1 MPLRSRNGRHAE
13 GAAMGPMSR
22 WILAGV
28 AVVLVSAVTAVITT
42 MSLRPGSW
50 GATATADVAREIF
63 PAGPAER
70 MLWPTDRAWVFSVR
84 LDGAGPKSGL
94 RAAVRTADLGANEG
108 YAYEKVARGAP
119 EKTCPSMNWQ
129 TAPDTA
135 IVSIQVFGPGE
146 GPAGG
151 DRERER
157 LIVRLE
163 AGGVGNRAEIAIEG
177 AVTGYGGNGYAE
189 WVNGEIHLMNLWARS
204 GEVET
209 RYDVVLS
216 EWENTESG
224 TPADSGG
231 G

>member
-1 MPLRSRNGRHAE
+1 
-13 GAAMGPMSR
+13 MGPMSR
-22 WILAGV
+22 GILAGV
-28 AVVLVSAVTAVITT
+28 AVVLVSAATAVITT
-42 MSLRPGSW
+42 MSLRPGSS
-50 GATATADVAREIF
+50 GVTATADVAREIF

-94 RAAVRTADLGANEG
+94 RAAVRTADMDANQG
-108 YAYEKVARGAP
+108 WAYEKVARGAP
-119 EKTCPSMNWQ
+119 EQTGPSLKWQ

-135 IVSIQVFGPGE
+135 IVSIQVFGAGE
-146 GPAGG
+146 GPARG
-151 DRERER
+151 DRDRER

-163 AGGVGNRAEIAIEG
+163 AGGVSNSVAIAIEG

-189 WVNGEIHLMNLWARS
+189 WVNREIHLMNLWARS

-216 EWENTESG
+216 EWGNTESDA
-224 TPADSGG
+224 PADGG
-231 G
+231 GG

>member
-1 MPLRSRNGRHAE
+1 
-13 GAAMGPMSR
+13 MGPMSR
-22 WILAGV
+22 AILAGV

-189 WVNGEIHLMNLWARS
+189 WVNGEIHLMNVFANS
-204 GEVET
+204 GEVVT

>member
-1 MPLRSRNGRHAE
+1 
-13 GAAMGPMSR
+13 MGPMSR
-22 WILAGV
+22 GILAGV
-28 AVVLVSAVTAVITT
+28 AVVLVSAATAVITT
-42 MSLRPGSW
+42 MSLRPGSS
-50 GATATADVAREIF
+50 GVTATADVAREIF

-94 RAAVRTADLGANEG
+94 RAAVRTADMDANQG
-108 YAYEKVARGAP
+108 WAYEKVARGAP
-119 EKTCPSMNWQ
+119 EKTGPSMKWQ

-135 IVSIQVFGPGE
+135 VVSIQVFGAGE
-146 GPAGG
+146 GPARG
-151 DRERER
+151 DRDRER

-163 AGGVGNRAEIAIEG
+163 AAGMGNSSEIDIEG
-177 AVTGYGGNGYAE
+177 AVTGYGGNRAE
-189 WVNGEIHLMNLWARS
+189 WVNGEIHLMNLWAKS

-216 EWENTESG
+216 EWGNTESDA
-224 TPADSGG
+224 PADNGG

>member
-1 MPLRSRNGRHAE
+1 
-13 GAAMGPMSR
+13 MGPMSR
-22 WILAGV
+22 AILAGV
-28 AVVLVSAVTAVITT
+28 AGVLVSAATAVITT
-42 MSLRPGSW
+42 MSLRPGSS
-50 GATATADVAREIF
+50 GVTATANVAREIF

-119 EKTCPSMNWQ
+119 EQAGGLREWQ
-129 TAPDTA
+129 TAPDSA
-135 IVSIQVFGPGE
+135 IVSIQVFGAGE

-151 DRERER
+151 DRDRER
-157 LIVRLE
+157 LIVRLK
-163 AGGVGNRAEIAIEG
+163 AGDMAVTSEIAIEG

-189 WVNGEIHLMNLWARS
+189 WVNGEIHLMNVFAKS
-204 GEVET
+204 GEVVT

-216 EWENTESG
+216 EWGNTESAA
-224 TPADSGG
+224 PADNGG